1 LTSLPDLPVT
11 RILPRLDEAL
21 THHASAV
28 LVAPPGA
35 GKTTLVPIHLLNA
48 SWRKDGMIVLLEP
61 RRLAARAAARRMA
74 QLLGEEPGET
84 VGYRMRLENKVSGKT
99 RILVVTEGVFAR
111 MILDDPDL
119 KGVAAVLFD
128 EFHERSLDADFG
140 LALALDVQAA
150 LRDDL
155 KILVMSATLDGARVA
170 SLLGDAPVI
179 ESEGR
184 AFPADIRYRD
194 RKADERIEDAMARA
208 IRDALADET
217 GSILAFLPGQG
228 EIERI
233 ARLLEG
239 RLPPN
244 VLLAPLYGAM
254 EGRDQDAAIKPAPAG
269 HRKVV
274 LATSIAETSITIDG
288 VRVVIDSG
296 LARLPKYEPATG
308 LTRLETVRT
317 SRASADQRAGRAGR
331 TEPGVAIRL
340 WHQGQTASL
349 PAFSPPEILEADL
362 SGLVLDAAAWGVT
375 DPATLSLLD
384 KPPLPALK
392 EAKALL
398 SRLGALDDA
407 GRLTADGE
415 AMRSLALPARLAHM
429 VAEAGKRGEALRA
442 AELAVLLTER
452 GLGGNETDLDT
463 RMARFRNDRS
473 DRAQRAKG
481 LAKRLA
487 ANVPNKGEPAG
498 SGVGRMLM
506 DAYPDRIAKARGATG
521 QFLLANGRGGEVD
534 PAISL
539 SRASWLVVADMTGK
553 AGRAR
558 ILSAA
563 EVSETEIRAA
573 LGDKIESGRQVV
585 YDPEKNALRTREAVR
600 IGAIALSE
608 KPLAAPSGSAADEGV
623 IAAVREHGLSILPWG
638 KEADILR
645 RRLGWLHR
653 GLGDPWPSMDD
664 EALLER
670 LEDWLLPFLT
680 GEAQLDRIPAHVLKN
695 GLMSLVPFD
704 LQRSVDQLAPTH
716 FAVPTGSNIPIRYDA
731 EEPVIAVREH
741 GLDILPWGKET
752 DILRRRLGWL
762 HRGLGDPWPSMDD
775 EALLERLE
783 DWLLPFL
790 TGEAQLDRIPAH
802 VLKNGL
808 LSLVPFDL
816 QRSVDQLA
824 PTHFEVPTGSNIP
837 IRYDAEEPVIAVRV
851 QELFG
856 LGMHPAIANGKV
868 PLLLELL
875 SPAHRPIQITRDL
888 PGFWKGSWAD
898 VRSDMRGRYPKH
910 VWPEDPANAEATRR
924 AKPRGT

>member
-1 LTSLPDLPVT
+1 MSIGPERLDNSPPLMQTARAFNAKDGKPLTSLPDLPVT
-11 RILPRLDEAL
+11 RILSQLDEAL
-21 THHASAV
+21 ALHASAV

-35 GKTTLVPIHLLNA
+35 GKTTLVPLHMLGA
-48 SWRKDGMIVLLEP
+48 DWCGEGMIVLLEP

-74 QLLGEEPGET
+74 QLLSEEPGET
-84 VGYRMRLENKVSGKT
+84 VGYRMRLESRVSGKT

-184 AFPADIRYRD
+184 AYPVDIRYRD

-228 EIERI
+228 EIERTV
-233 ARLLEG
+233 RLLQD
-239 RLPPN
+239 RLPAN

-254 EGRDQDAAIKPAPAG
+254 EGGAQDAAIRPAPAG
-269 HRKVV
+269 KRKIV
-274 LATSIAETSITIDG
+274 LATAIAETSITIDG

-375 DPATLSLLD
+375 DPATLNFLD
-384 KPPLPALK
+384 KPPKPALA
-392 EAKALL
+392 EAKTLL
-398 SRLGALDDA
+398 HRLGALDEA
-407 GRLTADGE
+407 GRLTPDGE

-429 VAEAGKRGEALRA
+429 VAEAARRGEAEAA

-452 GLGGNETDLDT
+452 GLGGNDIDLEI
-463 RMARFRNDRS
+463 RLSRFRGDRS
-473 DRAQRAKG
+473 DRAQRARG

-487 ANVPNKGEPAG
+487 ANLRNQGAPAG
-498 SGVGRMLM
+498 SGVGRLLI

-534 PAISL
+534 PAVSL
-539 SRASWLVVADMTGK
+539 SRAPWLVVADMSGK

-563 EVSETEIRAA
+563 ETSESEIRAA
-573 LGDKIESGRQVV
+573 LGDRIESGKQVV
-585 YDPEKNALRTREAVR
+585 YDPEKNALRAREAVR
-600 IGAIALSE
+600 IGMIALSE
-608 KPLAAPSGSAADEGV
+608 KPLAAPSGAAADEGV
-623 IAAVREHGLSILPWG
+623 IAALREHGLSILPWNR
-638 KEADILR
+638 EAEILR

-653 GLGDPWPSMDD
+653 GLGDPWPSMED
-664 EALLER
+664 ETLLDR

-680 GEAQLDRIPAHVLKN
+680 GEAQLDRVPGHVLKN

-716 FAVPTGSNIPIRYDA
+716 FAVPTGSHIPIRYDA
-731 EEPVIAVREH
+731 DEPV
-741 GLDILPWGKET
+741 L
-752 DILRRRLGWL
+752 
-762 HRGLGDPWPSMDD
+762 
-775 EALLERLE
+775 
-783 DWLLPFL
+783 
-790 TGEAQLDRIPAH
+790 
-802 VLKNGL
+802 
-808 LSLVPFDL
+808 
-816 QRSVDQLA
+816 
-824 PTHFEVPTGSNIP
+824 
-837 IRYDAEEPVIAVRV
+837 AVRV

-856 LGMHPAIANGKV
+856 LATHPSIANGKV

-910 VWPEDPANAEATRR
+910 VWPEDPANAQATRR

>member
-1 LTSLPDLPVT
+1 MSHLPDLPVT
-11 RILPRLDEAL
+11 RILPQLDAAL
-21 THHASAV
+21 AAHASAV

-35 GKTTLVPIHLLNA
+35 GKTTLVPLHFLNA
-48 SWRKDGMIVLLEP
+48 NWRGDGVIVLLEP

-74 QLLGEEPGET
+74 SLLGEEPGET
-84 VGYRMRLENKVSGKT
+84 VGYRMRLERRVSARTK
-99 RILVVTEGVFAR
+99 ILVVTEGVFAR

-119 KGVAAVLFD
+119 RGVAAVLFD

-155 KILVMSATLDGARVA
+155 KILVMSATLDGARVS

-184 AFPADIRYRD
+184 AYPVDIRYRD
-194 RKADERIEDAMARA
+194 RRADERIEDGMSRA
-208 IRDALADET
+208 IREALADEA
-217 GSILAFLPGQG
+217 GSILAFLPGQS
-228 EIERI
+228 EIERTV
-233 ARLLEG
+233 RLLEG
-239 RLPPN
+239 RLPAN
-244 VLLAPLYGAM
+244 VHLAPLYGAM

-269 HRKVV
+269 YRKVV

-331 TEPGVAIRL
+331 TEPGIAIRL

-362 SGLVLDAAAWGVT
+362 SGLVLDAAAWGVI

-384 KPPLPALK
+384 KPPLPALR

-398 SRLGALDDA
+398 TRLGALDET

-442 AELAVLLTER
+442 AELAMLLTER

-463 RMARFRNDRS
+463 RMSRFRNDRS

-487 ANVPNKGEPAG
+487 ANVPNTGELAG
-498 SGVGRMLM
+498 SGTGRMLI
-506 DAYPDRIAKARGATG
+506 DAYPDRIAKARGQIG

-534 PAISL
+534 PGISL
-539 SRASWLVVADMTGK
+539 SRASWLVVADMSGR

-558 ILSAA
+558 VLSAA
-563 EVSETEIRAA
+563 ETSEAEIRAA
-573 LGDKIESGRQVV
+573 LGNKIESGRQVV
-585 YDPEKNALRTREAVR
+585 YDAEKNALRAREAVR

-608 KPLAAPSGSAADEGV
+608 KPLAAPSGIAADEGV
-623 IAAVREHGLSILPWG
+623 IAAVREHGLDILPWS
-638 KEADILR
+638 KEANILR
-645 RRLGWLHR
+645 RRLGWLKR

-664 EALLER
+664 EHLQEK

-680 GEAQLDRIPAHVLKN
+680 GEAQLDHIPGHVLKN

-704 LQRSVDQLAPTH
+704 LQRSVD
-716 FAVPTGSNIPIRYDA
+716 R
-731 EEPVIAVREH
+731 
-741 GLDILPWGKET
+741 
-752 DILRRRLGWL
+752 
-762 HRGLGDPWPSMDD
+762 
-775 EALLERLE
+775 
-783 DWLLPFL
+783 
-790 TGEAQLDRIPAH
+790 
-802 VLKNGL
+802 
-808 LSLVPFDL
+808 
-816 QRSVDQLA
+816 LA

-856 LGMHPAIANGKV
+856 LDVHPAIANGKV

-898 VRSDMRGRYPKH
+898 VRTDMRGQYPRH
-910 VWPEDPANAEATRR
+910 VWPEDPAKAQPTRR